1 MNDAAMGAEVASR
14 ATGAL
19 EQETMRRVT
28 WRLLPVLMA
37 GYFCAAL
44 DRSNVG
50 MAATTMSPALH
61 FSNTQ
66 FGFGAGIFYFG
77 YLLLELPSNLILDR
91 VGARLWLARIMLTW
105 GLISG
110 LTALV
115 WNDWSFYGV
124 RFALCSCRPG
134 WWRRSSARRSAAC

>member
-1 MNDAAMGAEVASR
+1 MNDAAIGAAGLPRGPGSHGGGSH
-14 ATGAL
+14 GAGSL

-44 DRSNVG
+44 DRANVG

-66 FGFGAGIFYFG
+66 FGFGAGIFFCCF
-77 YLLLELPSNLILDR
+77 LLLELPSNLILDR
-91 VGARLWLARIMLTW
+91 VVALLGLARILVTL

-110 LTALV
+110 LTSFL
-115 WNDWSFYGV
+115 WND
-124 RFALCSCRPG
+124 
-134 WWRRSSARRSAAC
+134 